1 MGSITSSISIQ
12 WPRKC
17 YFRYFPSLPHRPGML
32 FWINVSILLYWCH
45 SCSSIICFI
54 AIPKNTSKI
63 NAICQIHLK
72 EKRLDFIFVF
82 SVREAVDT
90 NSLSQS
96 HLWITR
102 KMVAYFSNCWGE
114 KNSPKITL
122 VLNMTSQGTNRVSS
136 KASLIL
142 WYRCQ
147 GNKCHIS
154 DNEMA
159 SVCHSHSHW

>member
-1 MGSITSSISIQ
+1 
-12 WPRKC
+12 
-17 YFRYFPSLPHRPGML
+17 ML
-32 FWINVSILLYWCH
+32 FWLNMSILLYWCH

-63 NAICQIHLK
+63 NANCQIHLK
-72 EKRLDFIFVF
+72 EKRLDFIFVS
-82 SVREAVDT
+82 SVRGAVDT

-102 KMVAYFSNCWGE
+102 KMVAYFSNCWRV
-114 KNSPKITL
+114 KNSLKITF
-122 VLNMTSQGTNRVSS
+122 VLSLTSQGTLDCLAWISNGISS

-147 GNKCHIS
+147 GNKCHVS